1 VSKIIFQVYVIMA
14 FFFLAIISVNK
25 IATTAMEKVTINLF
39 IAPSFIF
46 SLPAEDELSSGGGCE

>member
-1 VSKIIFQVYVIMA
+1 MA